1 MVAWMAELK
10 TAFLSM
16 LLKLLPYSP
25 FVKYIDALEELPY
38 LNYLNWFIPVG
49 TFITIG
55 TAWLGVITI
64 YYMYSILLRWIKAI
78 D

>member
-1 MVAWMAELK
+1 
-10 TAFLSM
+10 M

-55 TAWLGVITI
+55 TAWLGVITV